1 MNIKKTSFCSCFIFC
16 LFFVL
21 VSVIEAVDL
30 VPIPNITQRVTDL
43 TATLS
48 SQEKLQ
54 TEQFLTKFE
63 QSYGSQ
69 IIVVILPTTKPEP
82 IEQYAIRLAEKIK
95 VGRKKVNDG
104 VIFLIAKDDRRQR
117 LEVGYGLEGAITDI
131 QSSNIIKNYITPFFK
146 ENQYQKGIMNGI
158 YAITELI
165 QNENLPPSKRKTSQ
179 PYARSSRKSGQNS
192 FLFLAVFLGLIFLF
206 LKKFTGTGVGGVLIV
221 ILGVVISYFV
231 LSSIFK
237 GLFAGLLAVLF
248 ASGNNRMGMGMGM
261 GMLGGGGFGSG
272 GFGGSGGGG
281 FGGGGGGFGGGGS
294 SGSW

>member
-192 FLFLAVFLGLIFLF
+192 FLFLAIFLGLIFLF